1 MTNNGPIVG
10 LEYPAT
16 MLRQIISLK
25 RDFDKHG
32 DNTSSTQINHWDDIQ
47 ITFDTFN
54 FFHRILIDT
63 LILLGRLIFN
73 L

>member
-54 FFHRILIDT
+54 MFSPNTNRYFDIVGSTNI
-63 LILLGRLIFN
+63 
-73 L
+73 

>member
-1 MTNNGPIVG
+1 MTSNGTIVG
-10 LEYPAT
+10 LEYPTT

-25 RDFDKHG
+25 RDFEKHG
-32 DNTSSTQINHWDDIQ
+32 DNTPSTQINHWDDIQ